1 MNAAEKV
8 RLFACNL
15 GELEALCTRSRA
27 GEDVDRDELVT
38 AARELLAVVPTW
50 EELAEARRVA
60 GLPPVTFNRDVLEDY
75 VGAARALALAV
86 SPEGPV
92 Q

>member
-27 GEDVDRDELVT
+27 GEDVDRDELED

-50 EELAEARRVA
+50 DELAEARRI
-60 GLPPVTFNRDVLEDY
+60 GGFPPVTFAPEVLADY
-75 VGAARALALAV
+75 LAAVRALALAV
-86 SPEGPV
+86 APEGPL